1 MLRTFTNLKVVVE
14 QGQKRQKS
22 ESSAELLT
30 VLLKILMFFWRSVPV
45 AIVASYKFPTV
56 NWRHDDRTDM
66 HKFQNFFSQQYW
78 IGILFVIII
87 IIIIILVLRGS
98 RVISL
103 VPTGLPVHWTRVTR
117 LIIIPILLRFLFVKP
132 FLP

>member
-1 MLRTFTNLKVVVE
+1 MTVRTCIKL
-14 QGQKRQKS
+14 
-22 ESSAELLT
+22 
-30 VLLKILMFFWRSVPV
+30 
-45 AIVASYKFPTV
+45 
-56 NWRHDDRTDM
+56 
-66 HKFQNFFSQQYW
+66 QNFFSQQYW
-78 IGILFVIII
+78 IGILFVI

>member
-1 MLRTFTNLKVVVE
+1 MTVRTCIKL
-14 QGQKRQKS
+14 
-22 ESSAELLT
+22 
-30 VLLKILMFFWRSVPV
+30 
-45 AIVASYKFPTV
+45 
-56 NWRHDDRTDM
+56 
-66 HKFQNFFSQQYW
+66 QNFFSQQYW
-78 IGILFVIII
+78 IGILFVI

-117 LIIIPILLRFLFVKP
+117 LFIIPILLRFLFVKP

>member
-1 MLRTFTNLKVVVE
+1 MTVRTCIKL
-14 QGQKRQKS
+14 
-22 ESSAELLT
+22 
-30 VLLKILMFFWRSVPV
+30 
-45 AIVASYKFPTV
+45 
-56 NWRHDDRTDM
+56 
-66 HKFQNFFSQQYW
+66 QNFYSQQYW
-78 IGILFVIII
+78 IGILFVIIII